1 MRKLYEK
8 KADENIEAKVWP
20 NHIQMILSIIP
31 GIGEV
36 YGIYESEEHIYD
48 YRQENKCKISVWK

>member
-1 MRKLYEK
+1 MQRYKFIRIFAEN

-31 GIGEV
+31 GISAV
-36 YGIYESEEHIYD
+36 YGIYES
-48 YRQENKCKISVWK
+48 